1 MKKIIILLMLSL
13 VLTTIQT
20 FAIQEEFYGI
30 GAKIIKDYNKKT
42 YIAMLLPNS
51 PAEKANLPLGGE
63 LLFVDETPTKKLS
76 IDEICN
82 LIKGKENTT
91 VKLIVRYK
99 HKNTEYIVARKKID
113 LSQTFINNKKFML
126 HWQQVAPANMLD
138 VVYIEPFDHYSKY
151 LKEELW
157 VSNYW
162 ENRRQNFTNGY
173 NACLSYPVNEQNT
186 CLMNLVNREI
196 EKTEYDRQAEMQEEI
211 VRLQSVQNLSNTI
224 QRINT
229 NTQLNNI
236 NNSMQ
241 MQNMYLQNTNM
252 QLYNI
257 NNSLNRL

>member
-1 MKKIIILLMLSL
+1 MKKVIISLIFLFTLTILQS
-13 VLTTIQT
+13 

-30 GAKIIKDYNKKT
+30 GAKVIKDYNKKT

-51 PAEKANLPLGGE
+51 PAEKANIPLGGE
-63 LLFVDETPTKKLS
+63 LLFVDGTPVKKLS
-76 IDEICN
+76 IDEISN

-91 VKLIVRYK
+91 VKLTVRYK
-99 HKNTEYIVARKKID
+99 HKNAEYIVARKKID
-113 LSQTFINNKKFML
+113 LSQAFINDKKFML
-126 HWQQVAPANMLD
+126 HWQQVAPENMED
-138 VVYIEPFDHYSKY
+138 VVYIEPFNHYSKY
-151 LKEELW
+151 LKEDLW

-162 ENRRQNFTNGY
+162 ANRRQNFTKGY
-173 NACLSYPVNEQNT
+173 NACLSYPVSEQNA

-196 EKTEYDRQAEMQEEI
+196 DKTEYDRQAEIQEEMA
-211 VRLQSVQNLSNTI
+211 RLQSVQNLSNTI

-236 NNSMQ
+236 NNSIQ